1 MKNNKN
7 ENTIS
12 TKYNTDQRKDL
23 LTMEHENNKLESNN
37 FLDEYRLK
45 NERRKYLID
54 LQKKYK
60 SGVITENDMSREDL
74 NDLINLYIEQ
84 NMELKRKI
92 KSYEMKMKQSIQKCF
107 ML

>member
-1 MKNNKN
+1 
-7 ENTIS
+7 
-12 TKYNTDQRKDL
+12 
-23 LTMEHENNKLESNN
+23 MEDENNKLESNN

-60 SGVITENDMSREDL
+60 SGVITENDMSKEDL

-92 KSYEMKMKQSIQKCF
+92 KSYEMKMK
-107 ML
+107 

>member
-1 MKNNKN
+1 
-7 ENTIS
+7 
-12 TKYNTDQRKDL
+12 
-23 LTMEHENNKLESNN
+23 MEHENNKLESNN

-92 KSYEMKMKQSIQKCF
+92 KSYEMKMK
-107 ML
+107 